1 VPLTPVQERLFRIFH
16 PHAAS
21 QQAVAFSNGT
31 RFVYYTRAE
40 TAMNIL
46 KNKQI
51 WMRKSMCMNDFM
63 EVQYGLQ
70 CLSDAY
76 LKSETGKKFQSVLN
90 HLFAGLRPEI
100 ESEDEPCTACLTFV
114 M

>member
-1 VPLTPVQERLFRIFH
+1 M
-16 PHAAS
+16 
-21 QQAVAFSNGT
+21 
-31 RFVYYTRAE
+31 YD
-40 TAMNIL
+40 
-46 KNKQI
+46 
-51 WMRKSMCMNDFM
+51 DFM

-100 ESEDEPCTACLTFV
+100 EQLFDRCQIHLRTDTYFMCVSEHKLAKVLQMIST
-114 M
+114 MGR

>member
-1 VPLTPVQERLFRIFH
+1 
-16 PHAAS
+16 
-21 QQAVAFSNGT
+21 
-31 RFVYYTRAE
+31 
-40 TAMNIL
+40 
-46 KNKQI
+46 
-51 WMRKSMCMNDFM
+51 M

-100 ESEDEPCTACLTFV
+100 ESERSVAIAAPAPLRAAMRTLHGLAGRLPGIYEPHVGARYNGQPQGCSDKRLHGDSKILS
-114 M
+114 